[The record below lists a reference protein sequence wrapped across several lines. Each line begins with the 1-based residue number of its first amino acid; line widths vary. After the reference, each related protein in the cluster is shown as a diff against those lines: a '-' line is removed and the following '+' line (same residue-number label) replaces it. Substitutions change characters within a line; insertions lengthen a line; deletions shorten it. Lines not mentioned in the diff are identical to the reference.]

1 MVFAKILFCISVSS
15 FVLSYNFDY
24 KPCFGKPDKDEPY
37 KYKVDRWH
45 PCDSSADCCV
55 GQKCYKCED
64 GYAVHHIAYKQE
76 RYDIEQ
82 ECGESGK
89 WGYCMD
95 NLRYWGSRFNGE
107 WCIQSGSKCRH
118 RRQCCQF
125 NQYAPASKCSNRTC
139 VYGLKPGTWGKIN

>member
-1 MVFAKILFCISVSS
+1 MIFAKILFCISVSS

-64 GYAVHHIAYKQE
+64 GYAVHHIANNKENQ
-76 RYDIEQ
+76 YDIEQ

-95 NLRYWGSRFNGE
+95 NLLHWGFE
-107 WCIQSGSKCRH
+107 WCIQPGSKCRH
-118 RRQCCQF
+118 RRQCCQK
-125 NQYAPASKCSNRTC
+125 NQYTAASKCSNRTC
-139 VYGLKPGTWGKIN
+139 EYGGVSSGWGWGKIN